1 MTADRER
8 MQQVIWNLLTNAI
21 KFTGSGGRVVLT
33 TSRLHDEIEIAC
45 RDTGIGIQLEFLPF
59 VFDRFRQ
66 AESGTTRTQTGLGLG
81 LAIVRHLVESH
92 GGTVWAESGGH
103 GAGTTVRVRLP
114 AASKLTALPLRPDEP
129 LSATHHAISAA
140 GPFEEPLG
148 RRVLVLD
155 DDEDAREL
163 MAVAL
168 RHAGADVAL
177 AGSAREALGVLDDV
191 RPDVIISDIGMPGE
205 DGYMFLRTL
214 EASGNGRF
222 HDVPVIAVTAYARE
236 SDRANALKAGFRTH
250 LAKPVDLDALVRIVR
265 QVTSSPRP
273 RPHDPD

>member
-1 MTADRER
+1 M
-8 MQQVIWNLLTNAI
+8 
-21 KFTGSGGRVVLT
+21 
-33 TSRLHDEIEIAC
+33 
-45 RDTGIGIQLEFLPF
+45 
-59 VFDRFRQ
+59 
-66 AESGTTRTQTGLGLG
+66 
-81 LAIVRHLVESH
+81 
-92 GGTVWAESGGH
+92 
-103 GAGTTVRVRLP
+103 
-114 AASKLTALPLRPDEP
+114 
-129 LSATHHAISAA
+129 
-140 GPFEEPLG
+140 
-148 RRVLVLD
+148 LVLD

-177 AGSAREALGVLDDV
+177 AGSAREALSVVDDV

-250 LAKPVDLDALVRIVR
+250 LAKPVDLDALVR
-265 QVTSSPRP
+265 SSGKSRAVLARGHTTLISPKPR
-273 RPHDPD
+273 RPPSQIDS